1 MEVTAFKVKNIT
13 DENLLIDV
21 VTDMSLFL
29 TEDQLDKFGGEDSL
43 DRQYEFLF
51 TFLEEFE
58 TEKLKNI
65 FIKHNIFVS
74 SQNITHQVLM
84 GTANNNVIFKN
95 GFVKGSNE
103 ELGLIEFLEE
113 NLTIDMVLDKM
124 NNNYILTEIDKKVL
138 TKG

>member
-43 DRQYEFLF
+43 DGQYEFLF

-138 TKG
+138 RNA